1 MAGPTLSI
9 QTASIVVRGQFNPA
23 ILSPGWLLAEG
34 LLGPKEA
41 LDVQSQVILNQLSQ
55 FHVSWLQ
62 CQVTEDQMAVMTDE
76 PPEFERLRDVV
87 VGILK
92 TLPHTTVGAMGLN
105 RTFHFQMPSWDDWHE
120 LGDSL
125 APKSFWEQ
133 FLHLPGTETV
143 SIHGKRTDEFAGG
156 LLVTV
161 QPSRVVKTGIY
172 VAVNDHYVLEKV
184 ESQPA
189 TRSEARLMDHPLVVE
204 PSADRISLV
213 LEILTEKWLNSVD
226 SAEKLAMRVASL
238 PRG

>member
-9 QTASIVVRGQFNPA
+9 QTASIVLRGQFNPA

-41 LDVQSQVILNQLSQ
+41 LDVHSQVIVNQLSQ

-62 CQVTEDQMAVMTDE
+62 CQVTEDQMAVNTDE

-92 TLPHTTVGAMGLN
+92 TLPHTPVGAMGIN

-120 LGDSL
+120 LGDAL
-125 APKSFWEQ
+125 APKRFWEE

-143 SIHGKRTDEFAGG
+143 SIQGNRTDEFAGR
-156 LLVTV
+156 LLITV

-172 VAVNDHYVLEKV
+172 VSVNDHYVLEKV
-184 ESQPA
+184 DKQPA
-189 TRSEARLMDHPLVVE
+189 TRSDARMVDHPTVVE
-204 PSADRISLV
+204 PSAERIPLV
-213 LEILTEKWLNSVD
+213 LEILSEKWLNSVD
-226 SAEKLAMRVASL
+226 WAEKLAMQIASL